1 VSSAPSFLHAA
12 WAAARRD
19 WIRRWRDPLALAVWL
34 GLPLV
39 IGGLILL
46 ANGSR
51 GGAAP
56 RASVLVASHD
66 QGFLADLLVQALS
79 SERAGLIEAERV
91 DEPDGRARL
100 DRGEATAL
108 LVIPAG
114 FSAAVWSETPTRL
127 ELVTNPSQRILP
139 GLVEE
144 SVELLGELVFYAHRV
159 LGDALRQASNAA
171 FSGDELEVARAAVL
185 AQRGLERIGPYVVPP
200 ALEVR
205 ASVRSAERPKRS
217 LAAYFAPA
225 MLLMALLF
233 MAEGLADD
241 VWRERQS
248 GTLRRVVATPGGAS
262 ASLAGKLV
270 AGWALMLCVALVA
283 SGAAAVAFDCAL
295 WRAALGALW
304 SSLVG
309 AAFLA
314 LFSLVKLF
322 AGTQRAA
329 SVLGNLLVFPLL
341 MLGGSFVPFAAMPE
355 SLARIGRFTPNGWAV
370 GLLDELLF
378 GAFAPSTLALG
389 AAGVLLTLLALA
401 AACARR
407 MNGAFARGAS

>member
-1 VSSAPSFLHAA
+1 MSSAHVFWHAA

-19 WIRRWRDPLALAVWL
+19 WARRWRDPLALAVWL

-39 IGGLILL
+39 IGGLIVL

-51 GGAAP
+51 GSAAP

-79 SERAGLIEAERV
+79 SERAGLIDAERV
-91 DEPDGRARL
+91 EEQAGRARIE
-100 DRGEATAL
+100 RGEATAL

-114 FSAAVWSETPTRL
+114 FSAAVWNETPTRL

-139 GLVEE
+139 ALVEE

-159 LGDALRQASNAA
+159 LGDALRQASHAA

-185 AQRGLERIGPYVVPP
+185 AQRGLERVGPYVFPP
-200 ALEVR
+200 VLEVR
-205 ASVRSAERPKRS
+205 ASVRAAERPKRG

-225 MLLMALLF
+225 MLMMALLF

-241 VWRERQS
+241 VWRERLS
-248 GTLRRVVATPGGAS
+248 GALRRVVATPAGA
-262 ASLAGKLV
+262 APSLAGKLG

-283 SGAAAVAFDCAL
+283 SAAAALAFDFAL

-304 SSLVG
+304 GALIG

-314 LFSLVKLF
+314 LFTLVKLF
-322 AGTQRAA
+322 ASTQRAA

-355 SLARIGRFTPNGWAV
+355 SLVRIGRFTPNGWAV
-370 GLLDELLF
+370 GVLDEVLF
-378 GAFAPSTLALG
+378 GAISPSALAFS
-389 AAGVLLTLLALA
+389 AAGAFLTLLALA
-401 AACARR
+401 GACALR
-407 MNGAFARGAS
+407 MNGAFARGDT